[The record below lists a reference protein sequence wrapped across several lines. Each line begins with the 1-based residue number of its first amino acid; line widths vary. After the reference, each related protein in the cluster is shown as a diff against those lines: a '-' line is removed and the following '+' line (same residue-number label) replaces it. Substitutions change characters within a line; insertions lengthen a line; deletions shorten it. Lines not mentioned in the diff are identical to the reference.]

1 LQIKKYFIRKF
12 QKLIYMKNINIL
24 FCRIFFVFLL
34 SYQGICAQVHQGD
47 IVLRRQSQVDS
58 FRLIYGS
65 ITGLTGSLVIGAYDT
80 THLSDIHNLDS
91 LSSIKGVGGSFYVA
105 NTKSLRDL
113 QGLTNLNFVNG
124 FTSILYNRGL
134 QTLEGLDNLDYVGY
148 SLYIYNNDSLQTL
161 SGLRKVR
168 TLSSDPDFSY
178 FKLLRNPL
186 LQTIGMESLQSVL
199 WMFIEDN
206 GLENLD
212 GLDSLQS
219 GGYIFMN
226 NLPKLKSVSG
236 LKRLRQAEGLEFR
249 DCDALSNFL
258 GFATLVPN
266 KAKFGEFRIRSCD
279 ALIDMQG
286 LEKLDSIKTFTIVN
300 NQNLQ
305 TLNGLSG
312 LTMQGWGDLGSYTR
326 YEQDTLAYSYQ
337 YDLAIVDNP
346 KLVSVGIP
354 NLKKVGTLVIEHNIS
369 LTNLYGLESL
379 EIGSVG
385 LGFNPKLSDVN
396 GINNLK
402 LTRDIVFDNNHI
414 DSLIGLNNLMD
425 YREITYYP
433 DSSLIKFHGLLGVDS
448 TRGEIQIYSGSIYNS
463 GNFQSVDI
471 LQNARH
477 TGNFFCGN
485 NYTLPNP
492 NIPISLKIANQAK
505 SIGSIGLN
513 FEKAIIQ
520 GNIGLNT
527 LNIWQEI
534 EPTIGFDSLSGSIGL
549 SGLANGTYFGNSFA
563 NVNNL
568 SIFTFSRLEYKPDI
582 LQNLK
587 EIHQLSM
594 GFNYFETLQD
604 GFLPSLSKIKTYDY
618 AKSFNFNMNKSIKK
632 FPDFPNVTLFTGKLE
647 MIGNDSL
654 TDCNSLCHLLTLPP
668 NSHVTI
674 INDNPYPCDSKAHI
688 LAWCDT
694 INPATNLK
702 FEPLAFSLS
711 PNPASEGTR
720 IEADGSQSGIR
731 YIAVVNGKGQ
741 RLQEQYFPE
750 GLRTTYFLSTED
762 FPVGIYQI
770 VLQTEQHQ
778 GVRSLVVQR

>member
-1 LQIKKYFIRKF
+1 MI
-12 QKLIYMKNINIL
+12 NANIL
-24 FCRIFFVFLL
+24 IFRILFALLL
-34 SYQGICAQVHQGD
+34 SYQSISAQVYQGD

-58 FRLIYGS
+58 FRLVYGS
-65 ITGLTGSLVIGAYDT
+65 IVGLTGTLVIGAYDT
-80 THLSDIHNLDS
+80 TQLSNIHNIDS
-91 LSSIKGVGGSFYVA
+91 LSSIEGIGGNFYVA
-105 NTKSLRDL
+105 NTKFLRNL
-113 QGLTNLNFVNG
+113 QGLAHLNFVNG

-134 QTLEGLDNLDYVGY
+134 QTLEGLDNMSHVGT
-148 SLYIYNNDSLQTL
+148 SLYIYNNDSLLTL
-161 SGLRKVR
+161 SSLRKVR
-168 TLSSDPDFSY
+168 TLSADPDFSY
-178 FKLLRNPL
+178 FKILRNPL
-186 LQTIGMESLQSVL
+186 LHTIGMESLQSVL

-219 GGYIFMN
+219 GGYIFMR

-249 DCDALSNFL
+249 NCDALPNFL
-258 GFATLVPN
+258 GFAALVPN

-279 ALIDMQG
+279 ALIDLQG

-300 NQNLQ
+300 NPNLQ
-305 TLNGLSG
+305 TLSGLSG

-346 KLVSVGIP
+346 KLVSISIL
-354 NLKKVGTLVIEHNIS
+354 NLKKVGTLVIENNAT
-369 LTNLYGLESL
+369 LTNLDGLESL

-396 GINNLK
+396 GINNLT

-414 DSLIGLNNLMD
+414 DSLIGLNNLVD

-448 TRGEIQIYSGSIYNS
+448 TRGEIRIYSGSIYNS

-485 NYTLPNP
+485 NYSLLNP
-492 NIPISLKIANQAK
+492 EIPISLKIANQAK
-505 SIGSIGLN
+505 SIGSVGLG
-513 FEKAIIQ
+513 FEKAIIY
-520 GNIGLNT
+520 GSIGLNA
-527 LNIWQEI
+527 LSIWQKI

-563 NVNNL
+563 KVHNL
-568 SIFTFSRLEYKPDI
+568 SIFTFGRLEYKPDI

-587 EIHQLSM
+587 ELHLLSI
-594 GFNYFETLQD
+594 GYNYFETLQD
-604 GFLPSLSKIKTYDY
+604 GFLPFLIKIKTYDY
-618 AKSFNFNMNKSIKK
+618 AKSFNFKMNKSIKK
-632 FPDFPNVTLFTGKLE
+632 FPDFPNITLFTGKLE

-654 TDCNSLCHLLTLPP
+654 TDCTSLCNLLTLPP
-668 NSHVTI
+668 NPHVTI

-694 INPATNLK
+694 INPVTNLK

-711 PNPASEGTR
+711 PNPSSMGSL
-720 IEADGSQSGIR
+720 IEANGSLSGIR

-741 RLQEQYFPE
+741 LLQEQYFPE
-750 GLRTTYFLSTED
+750 GLQATYFLPTED

-770 VLQTEQHQ
+770 VVQTEMHQ